1 MRTAFKEWA
10 IVVDALGRG
19 EQILILRKGGIAE
32 GRGGF
37 QIEHPKFLLFPT
49 LFHQQRESVLPAAQ
63 QRYDEIAPRLPAPEI
78 IRLEYFAE
86 VAAWRNLDS
95 LSSAESLRGQH
106 VWRDEVIA
114 ARFDWGHA
122 QNIFAIAV
130 RVHRL
135 PLPIELPASPA
146 YGGCK
151 SWVEFEKD
159 IPTTSAVP
167 VLDQQAFDR
176 KLQQFFTALNP
187 VTCRAESPPTTG
199 TI

>member
-37 QIEHPKFLLFPT
+37 RMEHPQFLFFPT
-49 LFHQQRESVLPAAQ
+49 LFHQQRESVLPVAQ
-63 QRYDEIAPRLPAPEI
+63 KRYDEIAPRLPGPET

-86 VAAWRNLDS
+86 VTAWRNLDS
-95 LSSAESLRGQH
+95 LSSAESLHGQH
-106 VWRDEVIA
+106 IWRDEVIA
-114 ARFDWGHA
+114 ARFDWGRA
-122 QNIFAIAV
+122 RNIFAIAV
-130 RVHRL
+130 RVYRL
-135 PLPIELPASPA
+135 PLPVELPASPA

-159 IPTTSAVP
+159 IPTTGALP

-187 VTCRAESPPTTG
+187 VTT
-199 TI
+199 